1 MGAWG
6 TAILSDDIA
15 KDIQLIYKDL
25 LGNEYSNEEASRIVI
40 EEYKNEL
47 DDDDEILIFWLAFAC
62 IQWKLGRLQEN
73 VKQEALQII
82 ESGADLA
89 RWEDE
94 PTLQRKREV
103 VLNKLREQLHS
114 PQPEAKKVPKRFIVN
129 TSLKAGDAVS
139 YELVS
144 GNYIIL
150 KVIEIIEEW
159 YGDRYP
165 LFEICDWEGKE
176 IPSKEQI
183 DQLDLKKRIYEDGK
197 QEIIKLAI
205 YSSGKRDNPAKRI
218 QVVAENVNIVL
229 DIEPPYDLIWWKEF
243 DDHLHTMS

>member
-6 TAILSDDIA
+6 VAILSDDIA
-15 KDIQLIYKDL
+15 EDIKLLYKDL
-25 LGNEYSNEEASRIVI
+25 LANEYSNEDASRIVI

-47 DDDDEILIFWLAFAC
+47 DNEETIVFWLVFAS
-62 IQWKLGRLQEN
+62 IQWRLGRLQEN

-89 RWEDE
+89 RWEEE
-94 PTLQRKREV
+94 PKLQKKREV

-114 PQPEAKKVPKRFIVN
+114 RQPEVKKVPKRFIAN

-144 GNYIIL
+144 GSCIIL

-159 YGDRYP
+159 HGDRYP

-176 IPSKEQI
+176 VPSKEHINQFG
-183 DQLDLKKRIYEDGK
+183 LKKRIYEDGK
-197 QEIIKLAI
+197 QEMMKLAI
-205 YSSGKRDNPAKRI
+205 YPSGKRDNPTKRMQI
-218 QVVAENVNIVL
+218 VAENVKVVL
-229 DIEPPYDLIWWKEF
+229 NVGTPYTVMSWKEL
-243 DDHLHTMS
+243 DNYLHEI

>member
-1 MGAWG
+1 MGVWG
-6 TAILSDDIA
+6 VAILSDDIA

-40 EEYKNEL
+40 EEYQTEL
-47 DDDDEILIFWLAFAC
+47 DDEEILVFWLAFAY

-73 VKQEALQII
+73 VKHEALQII
-82 ESGADLA
+82 EGGEDLA
-89 RWEDE
+89 RWKDE
-94 PTLQRKREV
+94 PKLQRKREV

-114 PQPEAKKVPKRFIVN
+114 PQPQAKKVPKRFIAN

-139 YELVS
+139 YKLVS

-159 YGDRYP
+159 YGDQYP
-165 LFEICDWEGKE
+165 LFEMCDWEGKE
-176 IPSKEQI
+176 VLSKEQI

-205 YSSGKRDNPAKRI
+205 YPSGKRDNPAKRI
-218 QVVAENVNIVL
+218 QVVAEDVKVVL
-229 DIEPPYDLIWWKEF
+229 DIEPPYDLICWKEF
-243 DDHLHTMS
+243 DDHLHTM

>member
-6 TAILSDDIA
+6 VALLSDDIA
-15 KDIQLIYKDL
+15 EDIKLLYKDL
-25 LGNEYSNEEASRIVI
+25 LANEYSNEDASRIVI

-47 DDDDEILIFWLAFAC
+47 DDEETIVFWLVFSS

-89 RWEDE
+89 RWEEE
-94 PTLQRKREV
+94 PKLQKKREV

-114 PQPEAKKVPKRFIVN
+114 RQPEAKKVPKRFIAN

-139 YELVS
+139 YELAS
-144 GNYIIL
+144 GSYIIL

-159 YGDRYP
+159 HGDRYP

-176 IPSKEQI
+176 VPSKEQI
-183 DQLDLKKRIYEDGK
+183 NQFGLKKRIYEDGK
-197 QEIIKLAI
+197 QEMMKLAI
-205 YSSGKRDNPAKRI
+205 YPSGKRDNPTKRM
-218 QVVAENVNIVL
+218 QVVAENVKVVL
-229 DIEPPYDLIWWKEF
+229 NVGTPYTVMSWKEL
-243 DDHLHTMS
+243 DNYLHEI

>member
-6 TAILSDDIA
+6 VALLSDDIA
-15 KDIQLIYKDL
+15 EDIKLLYKDL
-25 LGNEYSNEEASRIVI
+25 LANEYSNEDASRIVI

-47 DDDDEILIFWLAFAC
+47 DDEETIVFRLVFSS

-89 RWEDE
+89 RWEEE
-94 PTLQRKREV
+94 PKLQKKREV

-114 PQPEAKKVPKRFIVN
+114 RQPEAKKVPKRFIAN

-144 GNYIIL
+144 GSCIIL

-159 YGDRYP
+159 HGDRYP

-176 IPSKEQI
+176 VPSKEQI
-183 DQLDLKKRIYEDGK
+183 NQFGLKKRIYEDGK
-197 QEIIKLAI
+197 QEMMKLAI
-205 YSSGKRDNPAKRI
+205 YPSGKRDNPTKRMQI
-218 QVVAENVNIVL
+218 VAENVKVVL
-229 DIEPPYDLIWWKEF
+229 NVGTPYTVMSWKEL
-243 DDHLHTMS
+243 DNYLHEI

>member
-6 TAILSDDIA
+6 VAILSDDIA

-25 LGNEYSNEEASRIVI
+25 LGNEYSNEEASRVVI
-40 EEYKNEL
+40 DEYQTEL
-47 DDDDEILIFWLAFAC
+47 DDEEILVFWLAFAY
-62 IQWKLGRLQEN
+62 IQWKLGRLQDN
-73 VKQEALQII
+73 VKHEALQII

-89 RWEDE
+89 RWEE
-94 PTLQRKREV
+94 EHTLQRKREV

-114 PQPEAKKVPKRFIVN
+114 PQPQAKKIPKRFIAN

-144 GNYIIL
+144 GKYIIL

-205 YSSGKRDNPAKRI
+205 YPSGKRDNPEKRI
-218 QVVAENVNIVL
+218 QVVAEDVNVVL
-229 DIEPPYDLIWWKEF
+229 DIEPPYDLICWKEF
-243 DDHLHTMS
+243 DEHLDTM

>member
-1 MGAWG
+1 MYGG
-6 TAILSDDIA
+6 LGVAILSDDIA

-40 EEYKNEL
+40 EEYQTEL
-47 DDDDEILIFWLAFAC
+47 DDEEIIVFWLAFAC

-73 VKQEALQII
+73 VKLEALQII
-82 ESGADLA
+82 ESGADLSH
-89 RWEDE
+89 WEDE
-94 PTLQRKREV
+94 PKLQRKREV

-114 PQPEAKKVPKRFIVN
+114 PQPQAKKVPKRFIAN

-144 GNYIIL
+144 RNYIIL

-165 LFEICDWEGKE
+165 LFEMCDWEGKE

-205 YSSGKRDNPAKRI
+205 YSSGKRDTPAKRI
-218 QVVAENVNIVL
+218 QVVAEDINVVL
-229 DIEPPYDLIWWKEF
+229 DIEPPYDLICWKAF
-243 DDHLHTMS
+243 DDHLHTM

>member
-6 TAILSDDIA
+6 VAILSDDIA
-15 KDIQLIYKDL
+15 EDIKLLYKDL
-25 LGNEYSNEEASRIVI
+25 LANEYSNEDASRIVI

-47 DDDDEILIFWLAFAC
+47 DNEETIVFWLVFAS
-62 IQWKLGRLQEN
+62 IQWRLGRLQEN

-89 RWEDE
+89 RWEEE
-94 PTLQRKREV
+94 PKLQKKREV

-114 PQPEAKKVPKRFIVN
+114 RQPEVKKVPKRFIAN

-144 GNYIIL
+144 GSCIIL

-159 YGDRYP
+159 HGDRYP

-176 IPSKEQI
+176 VPSKEQI
-183 DQLDLKKRIYEDGK
+183 NQFGLKKRIYEDGK
-197 QEIIKLAI
+197 QEMMKLAI
-205 YSSGKRDNPAKRI
+205 YPSGKRDNPTKRMQI
-218 QVVAENVNIVL
+218 VAENVKVVL
-229 DIEPPYDLIWWKEF
+229 NVGTPYTVMSWKEL
-243 DDHLHTMS
+243 DNYLHEI

>member
-1 MGAWG
+1 MGVWG
-6 TAILSDDIA
+6 VAILSDDIA
-15 KDIQLIYKDL
+15 EDIKLLYKDL
-25 LGNEYSNEEASRIVI
+25 LANEYSNEDASRIVI

-47 DDDDEILIFWLAFAC
+47 DDEETIVFWLVFSS

-89 RWEDE
+89 RWEEE
-94 PTLQRKREV
+94 PKLQKKREV

-114 PQPEAKKVPKRFIVN
+114 PQPEAKKVPKRFITN

-144 GNYIIL
+144 GSYIIL

-159 YGDRYP
+159 NGDRYP

-176 IPSKEQI
+176 VPSKEQI
-183 DQLDLKKRIYEDGK
+183 NQFGLKKKIYEDGK
-197 QEIIKLAI
+197 QEMMKLAI
-205 YSSGKRDNPAKRI
+205 YPSGKRDNPTKRM
-218 QVVAENVNIVL
+218 QVIAEDVKVVLNIGTPYTVL
-229 DIEPPYDLIWWKEF
+229 DWKEL
-243 DDHLHTMS
+243 DNYLHEM

>member
-6 TAILSDDIA
+6 VAILSDDIA

-25 LGNEYSNEEASRIVI
+25 LGNEYSNEEASRVVI
-40 EEYKNEL
+40 DEYQTEL
-47 DDDDEILIFWLAFAC
+47 DDEEILVFWLAFAY
-62 IQWKLGRLQEN
+62 IQWKLGRLQDN
-73 VKQEALQII
+73 VKHEALQII

-89 RWEDE
+89 RCEEE

-114 PQPEAKKVPKRFIVN
+114 PQPQAKKIPKRFIAN

-144 GNYIIL
+144 GKYIIL

-205 YSSGKRDNPAKRI
+205 YPSGKRDNPEKRI
-218 QVVAENVNIVL
+218 QVVAEDVNVVL
-229 DIEPPYDLIWWKEF
+229 DIEPPYDLICWKEF
-243 DDHLHTMS
+243 DEHLDTM

>member
-6 TAILSDDIA
+6 VAILSDDIA
-15 KDIQLIYKDL
+15 EDIKLMYKDL
-25 LGNEYSNEEASRIVI
+25 LANEYSNEDASRSVI

-47 DDDDEILIFWLAFAC
+47 DDEETIMFWLVFAS

-89 RWEDE
+89 RWEEE
-94 PTLQRKREV
+94 PKLHKKREV

-114 PQPEAKKVPKRFIVN
+114 PQPEAKKVPKRFIAN

-144 GNYIIL
+144 GSYIIL
-150 KVIEIIEEW
+150 KIIEIIEEW
-159 YGDRYP
+159 HGDRYP
-165 LFEICDWEGKE
+165 LFEICHWEGKE

-183 DQLDLKKRIYEDGK
+183 EQFDLKKRIYEDGK
-197 QEIIKLAI
+197 QEMMKLAI
-205 YSSGKRDNPAKRI
+205 YPSGKRDNPTKRM
-218 QVVAENVNIVL
+218 QVVAENVKVVL
-229 DIEPPYDLIWWKEF
+229 NVGTPYTVMSWKEL
-243 DDHLHTMS
+243 DNYLHEI

>member
-6 TAILSDDIA
+6 VALLSDDIA
-15 KDIQLIYKDL
+15 EDIKLLYKDL
-25 LGNEYSNEEASRIVI
+25 LANEYSNEDASRIVI

-47 DDDDEILIFWLAFAC
+47 DDEETIVFWLVFSS

-89 RWEDE
+89 RWEEE
-94 PTLQRKREV
+94 PKLQKKREV

-114 PQPEAKKVPKRFIVN
+114 RQPEAKKVPKRFIAN

-144 GNYIIL
+144 GSCIIL

-159 YGDRYP
+159 HGDRYP

-176 IPSKEQI
+176 VPSKEQI
-183 DQLDLKKRIYEDGK
+183 NQFGLKKRIYEDGK
-197 QEIIKLAI
+197 QEMMKLAI
-205 YSSGKRDNPAKRI
+205 YPSGKRDNPTKRMQI
-218 QVVAENVNIVL
+218 VAENVKVVL
-229 DIEPPYDLIWWKEF
+229 NVGTPYTVMSWKEL
-243 DDHLHTMS
+243 DNYLHEI

>member
-6 TAILSDDIA
+6 VAILSDDIA
-15 KDIQLIYKDL
+15 EDIKLLYKDL
-25 LGNEYSNEEASRIVI
+25 LANEYSNEDASRIVI

-47 DDDDEILIFWLAFAC
+47 DNEETIVFWLVFAS
-62 IQWKLGRLQEN
+62 IQWRLGRLQEN

-89 RWEDE
+89 RWEEE
-94 PTLQRKREV
+94 PKLQKKREV

-114 PQPEAKKVPKRFIVN
+114 RQPEAKKVPKRFIAN

-144 GNYIIL
+144 GSCIIL

-159 YGDRYP
+159 HGDRYP
-165 LFEICDWEGKE
+165 LFEICDWEGIE
-176 IPSKEQI
+176 VPSKEQI
-183 DQLDLKKRIYEDGK
+183 NQFGLKKRIYEDGK
-197 QEIIKLAI
+197 QEMMKLAI
-205 YSSGKRDNPAKRI
+205 YPSGKRDNPTKRMQI
-218 QVVAENVNIVL
+218 VAGNVKVVLNVGT
-229 DIEPPYDLIWWKEF
+229 PYTVMSWKEL
-243 DDHLHTMS
+243 DNYLHEI

>member
-6 TAILSDDIA
+6 VAILSDDIA
-15 KDIQLIYKDL
+15 KDIQLLYKDL

-40 EEYKNEL
+40 EGYQTEL
-47 DDDDEILIFWLAFAC
+47 DDEEIIVFWLAFAC

-73 VKQEALQII
+73 VKHEALQII

-114 PQPEAKKVPKRFIVN
+114 PQLQAKKVPKRFIAN

-165 LFEICDWEGKE
+165 LFEMCDWEGKE

-183 DQLDLKKRIYEDGK
+183 DQLDLKKRIYEDGN

-218 QVVAENVNIVL
+218 QVVAEDVNVVL
-229 DIEPPYDLIWWKEF
+229 DIEPPYDLICWKAF
-243 DDHLHTMS
+243 DDHLHTM

>member
-6 TAILSDDIA
+6 VAILSDDIA

-40 EEYKNEL
+40 EEYLTEL
-47 DDDDEILIFWLAFAC
+47 DDEEIIVFWLAFAC

-73 VKQEALQII
+73 VKLEALQII
-82 ESGADLA
+82 ESGADLS

-94 PTLQRKREV
+94 PKLQRKREV

-114 PQPEAKKVPKRFIVN
+114 PQPQAKKVPKRFIAN

-165 LFEICDWEGKE
+165 LFEMCDWEGKE

-205 YSSGKRDNPAKRI
+205 YSSGKRDTPAKRI
-218 QVVAENVNIVL
+218 QVVAEDINVVL
-229 DIEPPYDLIWWKEF
+229 DIEPPYDLICWKAF
-243 DDHLHTMS
+243 DDHLHTM

>member
-1 MGAWG
+1 MGVWG
-6 TAILSDDIA
+6 VAILSDDIA
-15 KDIQLIYKDL
+15 EDIKLLYKDL
-25 LGNEYSNEEASRIVI
+25 LANEYSNEDASRIVI

-47 DDDDEILIFWLAFAC
+47 DDEETIVFLLVFSS

-89 RWEDE
+89 RWEEE
-94 PTLQRKREV
+94 PKLQKKREV

-114 PQPEAKKVPKRFIVN
+114 PQPEAKKVPKRFIAN

-144 GNYIIL
+144 GSYIIL

-159 YGDRYP
+159 NGDRYP

-176 IPSKEQI
+176 VPSKEQI
-183 DQLDLKKRIYEDGK
+183 NQFGLKKKIYEDGK
-197 QEIIKLAI
+197 QEMMKLAI
-205 YSSGKRDNPAKRI
+205 YPSGKRDNPTKRMEVI
-218 QVVAENVNIVL
+218 AEDVKVVLNIGTPYTVL
-229 DIEPPYDLIWWKEF
+229 DWKEL
-243 DDHLHTMS
+243 DNYLHEM

>member
-6 TAILSDDIA
+6 TSILSDDIA

-40 EEYKNEL
+40 EDYKNEL
-47 DDDDEILIFWLAFAC
+47 DDDEILVFWLAFAY

-73 VKQEALQII
+73 VKREALQII
-82 ESGADLA
+82 ESGADLV

-94 PTLQRKREV
+94 PRLQRKREV
-103 VLNKLREQLHS
+103 VLSKLREQLHS
-114 PQPEAKKVPKRFIVN
+114 PQPQAKEVPKRFIAN

-139 YELVS
+139 YQLVS
-144 GNYIIL
+144 GKYIIL

-183 DQLDLKKRIYEDGK
+183 DRLDLKKRIYEDGE
-197 QEIIKLAI
+197 QEIMKLAI

-218 QVVAENVNIVL
+218 QVVAEDVTIVL
-229 DIEPPYDLIWWKEF
+229 DIEPPYDLICWKEF
-243 DDHLHTMS
+243 DDHLHTM

>member
-6 TAILSDDIA
+6 VAILSDDIA

-40 EEYKNEL
+40 EEYQTEL
-47 DDDDEILIFWLAFAC
+47 DDEEIIVFWLAFAC
-62 IQWKLGRLQEN
+62 MQWKLGRLQEN
-73 VKQEALQII
+73 VKLEALQII
-82 ESGADLA
+82 ESGADLS

-94 PTLQRKREV
+94 PKLQRKREV

-114 PQPEAKKVPKRFIVN
+114 PQPQAKKVPKRFIAN

-165 LFEICDWEGKE
+165 LFEMCDWEGKE

-205 YSSGKRDNPAKRI
+205 YSSGKRDTPAKRI
-218 QVVAENVNIVL
+218 QVVAEDINVVL
-229 DIEPPYDLIWWKEF
+229 DIEPPYDLICWKAF
-243 DDHLHTMS
+243 DDHLHTM

>member
-6 TAILSDDIA
+6 VAILSDDIA
-15 KDIQLIYKDL
+15 EDIKLLYKDL
-25 LGNEYSNEEASRIVI
+25 LANEYSNEDASRIVI

-47 DDDDEILIFWLAFAC
+47 DDEETIVFWLVLAS

-89 RWEDE
+89 RWEEE
-94 PTLQRKREV
+94 PKLQKKREV

-114 PQPEAKKVPKRFIVN
+114 PQPEAKKVPKRFIAN

-144 GNYIIL
+144 GSYIIL
-150 KVIEIIEEW
+150 KAIEIIEEW
-159 YGDRYP
+159 HGDRYP
-165 LFEICDWEGKE
+165 LFEICDWEGRE
-176 IPSKEQI
+176 VPSKEQI
-183 DQLDLKKRIYEDGK
+183 NQFGLKKRIYEDGK
-197 QEIIKLAI
+197 QEMMKLAI
-205 YSSGKRDNPAKRI
+205 YPSGKRDNPTKRM
-218 QVVAENVNIVL
+218 QVVAENVKVVL
-229 DIEPPYDLIWWKEF
+229 NVGTPYTVMSWKEL
-243 DDHLHTMS
+243 DNYLHEI

>member
-6 TAILSDDIA
+6 VAILSDDIA
-15 KDIQLIYKDL
+15 EDIKLLYKDL
-25 LGNEYSNEEASRIVI
+25 LANEYSNEETSRIVI

-47 DDDDEILIFWLAFAC
+47 DDEETIVFWLVFSS
-62 IQWKLGRLQEN
+62 IKWKLGRLQEN
-73 VKQEALQII
+73 VKQGALQII

-89 RWEDE
+89 RWEEE
-94 PTLQRKREV
+94 PKLQKKREV

-114 PQPEAKKVPKRFIVN
+114 LQPEAKKVPKRFIAN

-150 KVIEIIEEW
+150 KVIGIIEEW

-165 LFEICDWEGKE
+165 LFEMCDWEGKE
-176 IPSKEQI
+176 VLSKEQI
-183 DQLDLKKRIYEDGK
+183 DQLELKKRIDEDGK

-205 YSSGKRDNPAKRI
+205 YSSGKRDNPTKRM
-218 QVVAENVNIVL
+218 QVVAENVKVVL
-229 DIEPPYDLIWWKEF
+229 NVGTPYTVMGWKEL
-243 DDHLHTMS
+243 DNYLHEI

>member
-6 TAILSDDIA
+6 VAILSDDIA

-25 LGNEYSNEEASRIVI
+25 LGNEYSNEEASRLVI
-40 EEYKNEL
+40 EAYKNEL
-47 DDDDEILIFWLAFAC
+47 DDEEILVFWLAFAY

-73 VKQEALQII
+73 VKHEALQII

-89 RWEDE
+89 RWER
-94 PTLQRKREV
+94 PKLQRKREV
-103 VLNKLREQLHS
+103 VLNKFREQLHS
-114 PQPEAKKVPKRFIVN
+114 PQPEAKKVPKRFIAN

-183 DQLDLKKRIYEDGK
+183 EQLDLKKRIYEDGK
-197 QEIIKLAI
+197 QEIMKLAI

-218 QVVAENVNIVL
+218 QVVAEDVNIVL
-229 DIEPPYDLIWWKEF
+229 DIEPPYDLICWKEF
-243 DDHLHTMS
+243 DDHLHIM

>member
-6 TAILSDDIA
+6 VAILSDDIA

-40 EEYKNEL
+40 EEYQTGL
-47 DDDDEILIFWLAFAC
+47 DDEEIIVFWLAFAC

-73 VKQEALQII
+73 VKLEALQII
-82 ESGADLA
+82 ESGADLS

-114 PQPEAKKVPKRFIVN
+114 PQPQAKKVPKRFIAN

-165 LFEICDWEGKE
+165 LFEMCDWEGKE

-205 YSSGKRDNPAKRI
+205 YPSGKRDTPAKRI
-218 QVVAENVNIVL
+218 QVVAEDINVVL
-229 DIEPPYDLIWWKEF
+229 DIEPPYDLICWKAF
-243 DDHLHTMS
+243 DDHLHTM

>member
-6 TAILSDDIA
+6 VAILSDDIA
-15 KDIQLIYKDL
+15 EDIKLLYKDL
-25 LGNEYSNEEASRIVI
+25 LANEYSNEDASRIVI

-47 DDDDEILIFWLAFAC
+47 DDEETIVFWLVLAS
-62 IQWKLGRLQEN
+62 IQWKLRRLQEN

-89 RWEDE
+89 RWEEE
-94 PTLQRKREV
+94 PKLQKKREV

-114 PQPEAKKVPKRFIVN
+114 PQPEAKKVPKRFIAN

-144 GNYIIL
+144 GSYIIL

-159 YGDRYP
+159 HGDRYP
-165 LFEICDWEGKE
+165 LFEICDWEGRE
-176 IPSKEQI
+176 VPSKEQI
-183 DQLDLKKRIYEDGK
+183 NQFGLKKRIYEDGK
-197 QEIIKLAI
+197 QEMMKLAI
-205 YSSGKRDNPAKRI
+205 YPLGKRDNPTKRM
-218 QVVAENVNIVL
+218 QVVAENVKVVL
-229 DIEPPYDLIWWKEF
+229 NVGTPYTVMSWKEL
-243 DDHLHTMS
+243 DNYLHEI

>member
-6 TAILSDDIA
+6 VAILSDDIA

-40 EEYKNEL
+40 EEYQTEL
-47 DDDDEILIFWLAFAC
+47 DDEEIIVFWLAFAC

-73 VKQEALQII
+73 VKLEALQII
-82 ESGADLA
+82 ESGADLS

-94 PTLQRKREV
+94 PKLQRKREV

-114 PQPEAKKVPKRFIVN
+114 PQPQAKKVPKRFIAN
-129 TSLKAGDAVS
+129 TYLKAGDAVS

-165 LFEICDWEGKE
+165 LFEMCDWEGKE

-205 YSSGKRDNPAKRI
+205 YSSGKRDTPAKRI
-218 QVVAENVNIVL
+218 QVVAEDINVVL
-229 DIEPPYDLIWWKEF
+229 DIEPPYDLICWKAF
-243 DDHLHTMS
+243 DDHLHTM

>member
-6 TAILSDDIA
+6 VAILSDDIA
-15 KDIQLIYKDL
+15 EDIKLLYKDL
-25 LGNEYSNEEASRIVI
+25 LANEYSNEEASKIVI

-47 DDDDEILIFWLAFAC
+47 DDEETIGFWLVFSS

-89 RWEDE
+89 RWEEE
-94 PTLQRKREV
+94 PKLQKKREV

-114 PQPEAKKVPKRFIVN
+114 RQPEAKKVPKRFIAN

-139 YELVS
+139 YELAS
-144 GNYIIL
+144 GSYIIL

-159 YGDRYP
+159 HGDRYP

-176 IPSKEQI
+176 VPSKEQI
-183 DQLDLKKRIYEDGK
+183 NQFGLKKRIYEDGK
-197 QEIIKLAI
+197 QEMMKLAI
-205 YSSGKRDNPAKRI
+205 YPSGKRDNPTKRM
-218 QVVAENVNIVL
+218 QVVAENVKVVL
-229 DIEPPYDLIWWKEF
+229 NVGTPYTVMSWKEL
-243 DDHLHTMS
+243 DNYLHEI

>member
-6 TAILSDDIA
+6 VAILSDDIA
-15 KDIQLIYKDL
+15 EDIKLLYKDL
-25 LGNEYSNEEASRIVI
+25 LANEYSNEDASRIVI

-47 DDDDEILIFWLAFAC
+47 DNEETIVFWLVFAS
-62 IQWKLGRLQEN
+62 IQWRLGRLQEN

-89 RWEDE
+89 RWEEE
-94 PTLQRKREV
+94 PKLQKKREV

-114 PQPEAKKVPKRFIVN
+114 RQPEAKKVPKRFIAN

-144 GNYIIL
+144 GSCIIL

-159 YGDRYP
+159 HGDRYP
-165 LFEICDWEGKE
+165 LFEICDWEGKAV
-176 IPSKEQI
+176 PSKEQI
-183 DQLDLKKRIYEDGK
+183 NQFGLKKRIYEDGK
-197 QEIIKLAI
+197 QEMMKLAI
-205 YSSGKRDNPAKRI
+205 YPSGKRDNPTKRMQI
-218 QVVAENVNIVL
+218 VAENVKVVL
-229 DIEPPYDLIWWKEF
+229 NVGTPYTVMSWKEL
-243 DDHLHTMS
+243 DNYLHEI

>member
-6 TAILSDDIA
+6 VAILSDDIA
-15 KDIQLIYKDL
+15 EDIKLLYKDL
-25 LGNEYSNEEASRIVI
+25 LANEYSNEEASRIVI

-47 DDDDEILIFWLAFAC
+47 DDEETIVFWLVFSS

-89 RWEDE
+89 RWEEE
-94 PTLQRKREV
+94 PKLQKKREV
-103 VLNKLREQLHS
+103 VLNKLREQLHF
-114 PQPEAKKVPKRFIVN
+114 PQPEAKKVPKRFIAN

-144 GNYIIL
+144 GSYIIL

-159 YGDRYP
+159 HGDRYP
-165 LFEICDWEGKE
+165 LFEICSLEGE
-176 IPSKEQI
+176 EVPSKEQI
-183 DQLDLKKRIYEDGK
+183 NQFGLKKRIYEDGK
-197 QEIIKLAI
+197 QEMMKLAI
-205 YSSGKRDNPAKRI
+205 YPSGKRDNPTKRM
-218 QVVAENVNIVL
+218 QVVAENVKVVL
-229 DIEPPYDLIWWKEF
+229 NVGTPYTVMGWKEL
-243 DDHLHTMS
+243 DNYLHEI

>member
-6 TAILSDDIA
+6 VAILSDDIA

-40 EEYKNEL
+40 EEYQTEL
-47 DDDDEILIFWLAFAC
+47 DDEEILVFWLAFAY

-82 ESGADLA
+82 EGGEDLA
-89 RWEDE
+89 RWKAE
-94 PTLQRKREV
+94 PKLQRKREV

-114 PQPEAKKVPKRFIVN
+114 PQPQAKKVPKRFIAN

-139 YELVS
+139 YKLVS

-150 KVIEIIEEW
+150 KVIEIIEQW

-183 DQLDLKKRIYEDGK
+183 DQLDLKKRIYEDGE

-205 YSSGKRDNPAKRI
+205 YPSGKRDNPEKRI
-218 QVVAENVNIVL
+218 QVVAEDVNVVL
-229 DIEPPYDLIWWKEF
+229 DIEPPYDLICWKEF
-243 DDHLHTMS
+243 DDHLHTM

>member
-6 TAILSDDIA
+6 VALLSDDIA
-15 KDIQLIYKDL
+15 EDIKLLYKDL
-25 LGNEYSNEEASRIVI
+25 LVNEYSNEDASRIVI

-47 DDDDEILIFWLAFAC
+47 DDEETIVFWLVFSS

-89 RWEDE
+89 RWEEE
-94 PTLQRKREV
+94 PKLQKKREV

-114 PQPEAKKVPKRFIVN
+114 RQPEAKKVPKRFIAN

-144 GNYIIL
+144 GSCIIL

-159 YGDRYP
+159 HGDRYP

-176 IPSKEQI
+176 VPSKEQI
-183 DQLDLKKRIYEDGK
+183 NQFGLKKRIYEDGK
-197 QEIIKLAI
+197 QEMMKLAI
-205 YSSGKRDNPAKRI
+205 YPSGKRDNPTKRMQI
-218 QVVAENVNIVL
+218 VAENVKVVL
-229 DIEPPYDLIWWKEF
+229 NVGTPYTVMSWKEL
-243 DDHLHTMS
+243 DNYLHEI

>member
-6 TAILSDDIA
+6 VVILSDDIA

-40 EEYKNEL
+40 EEYQTEL
-47 DDDDEILIFWLAFAC
+47 DDEEIIVFWLAFAC

-73 VKQEALQII
+73 VKLEALQII
-82 ESGADLA
+82 ESGADLS

-94 PTLQRKREV
+94 PKLQRKREV
-103 VLNKLREQLHS
+103 VLNKLREQLQS
-114 PQPEAKKVPKRFIVN
+114 PQPQAKKVPKRFIAN

-165 LFEICDWEGKE
+165 LFEMCDWEGKE

-205 YSSGKRDNPAKRI
+205 YSSGKRDTPTKRI
-218 QVVAENVNIVL
+218 QVAAEDINVVL
-229 DIEPPYDLIWWKEF
+229 DIEPPYDLICWKAF
-243 DDHLHTMS
+243 DDHLHTM

>member
-6 TAILSDDIA
+6 VAILSDDIA

-40 EEYKNEL
+40 EEYQTEL
-47 DDDDEILIFWLAFAC
+47 DDEEIIVFWLAFAC

-73 VKQEALQII
+73 VKLEALQII
-82 ESGADLA
+82 ESGADLS

-94 PTLQRKREV
+94 PKLQRKREV

-114 PQPEAKKVPKRFIVN
+114 PQPQAKKVPKRFIAN

-165 LFEICDWEGKE
+165 LFEMCDWEGKE

-205 YSSGKRDNPAKRI
+205 YSSGKRDTPAKRI
-218 QVVAENVNIVL
+218 QVVAEDINVVL
-229 DIEPPYDLIWWKEF
+229 DIEPP
-243 DDHLHTMS
+243 

>member
-6 TAILSDDIA
+6 VAILSDDIA

-40 EEYKNEL
+40 EEYQTEL
-47 DDDDEILIFWLAFAC
+47 DDEEIIVFWLAFAC

-73 VKQEALQII
+73 VKLEALQII
-82 ESGADLA
+82 ESGADLSH
-89 RWEDE
+89 WEDE
-94 PTLQRKREV
+94 PKLQRKREV

-114 PQPEAKKVPKRFIVN
+114 PQPQAKKVLKRFIAN

-165 LFEICDWEGKE
+165 LFEMCDWEGKE

-205 YSSGKRDNPAKRI
+205 YSSGKRDTPAKRI
-218 QVVAENVNIVL
+218 QVVAEDINVVL
-229 DIEPPYDLIWWKEF
+229 DIEPPYDLICWKAF
-243 DDHLHTMS
+243 DDHLHTM

>member
-6 TAILSDDIA
+6 VALLSDDIA
-15 KDIQLIYKDL
+15 EDIKLLYKDL
-25 LGNEYSNEEASRIVI
+25 LANEYSNEDASRIVI

-47 DDDDEILIFWLAFAC
+47 DDEETIVFWLVFSS

-89 RWEDE
+89 RWEEE
-94 PTLQRKREV
+94 PKLQKKREV

-114 PQPEAKKVPKRFIVN
+114 RQPEAKKVPKRFIAN

-139 YELVS
+139 DELVS
-144 GNYIIL
+144 GSCIIL

-159 YGDRYP
+159 HGDRYP

-176 IPSKEQI
+176 VPSKEQI
-183 DQLDLKKRIYEDGK
+183 NQFGLKKRIYEDGK
-197 QEIIKLAI
+197 QEMMKLAI
-205 YSSGKRDNPAKRI
+205 YPSGKRDNPTKRMQI
-218 QVVAENVNIVL
+218 VAENVKVVL
-229 DIEPPYDLIWWKEF
+229 NVGTPYTVMSWKEL
-243 DDHLHTMS
+243 DNYLHEI